1 MSSHENRY
9 NIAPPRASSTPKRRN
24 DSSVI
29 ILLLPEK
36 ESHRPGFLLS

>member
-1 MSSHENRY
+1 MSSHENGY
-9 NIAPPRASSTPKRRN
+9 NIAPSRASSTPKRHN

-29 ILLLPEK
+29 ILLPPEK